1 MKTVLIMMM
10 VASASVFAGY
20 TYTYTTG
27 MDFGDLTLDGSESI
41 LVDGG
46 GGDYLNLFYY
56 STATINSTSH
66 LISEGNGGIW
76 QLIVADYSKAT
87 IKDGGIHRLDL
98 GAYAIAQI
106 SGGWIDILSS
116 TQNATYT
123 KHIEIICRDWDYSTT
138 TKILTGTWE
147 DYSAFSI
154 HLENASGYSTTYD
167 NIKFTIIP
175 EPATML
181 LIGLGVLFLR
191 RKRS

>member
-1 MKTVLIMMM
+1 LKEYEGGVWQIIMG
-10 VASASVFAGY
+10 GY
-20 TYTYTTG
+20 TNIVI
-27 MDFGDLTLDGSESI
+27 E
-41 LVDGG
+41 GG
-46 GGDYLNLFYY
+46 
-56 STATINSTSH
+56 
-66 LISEGNGGIW
+66 E
-76 QLIVADYSKAT
+76 
-87 IKDGGIHRLDL
+87 IHHLDL
-98 GAYAIAQI
+98 LSYAKAQLC
-106 SGGWIDILSS
+106 GGRIDILSS

-154 HLENASGYSTTYD
+154 HLENASGYSTTFD

-181 LIGLGVLFLR
+181 LIGLGGLLLR